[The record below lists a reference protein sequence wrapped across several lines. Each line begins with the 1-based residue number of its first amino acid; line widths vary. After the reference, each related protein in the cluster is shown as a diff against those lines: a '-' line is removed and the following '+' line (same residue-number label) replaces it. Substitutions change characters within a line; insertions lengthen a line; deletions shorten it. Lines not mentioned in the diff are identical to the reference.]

1 MALQPV
7 GSGASIAISKGTNT
21 AGSYLAHQSDRV
33 RFSAEGASCHI
44 AVGNTHT
51 ATTSNLYLASGDTVT
66 ISCGRPSSQRVVGIT
81 TSGTTTII
89 DFPEGTG
96 CPFYVGQV
104 VSLSVTG
111 GDQSYYDFSN
121 KTIASINNTS
131 GVDGYFNTRL
141 IVNNDYGVGSGLTA
155 FEGNNST
162 AVPYAELR
170 DDIIVGNYG
179 SIGSGAL
186 HFQQVQTT
194 GGASE

>member
-7 GSGASIAISKGTNT
+7 GSGASIAIAVATNT
-21 AGSYLAHQSDRV
+21 AGSYLAHQSDRM

-51 ATTSNLYLASGDTVT
+51 ATNANLYLASGDTVT
-66 ISCGRPSSQRVVGIT
+66 ISCG
-81 TSGTTTII
+81 
-89 DFPEGTG
+89 
-96 CPFYVGQV
+96 CPFYQGQV

-111 GDQSYYDFSN
+111 GSQDYYDFSN
-121 KTIASINNTS
+121 KTIASINNTT
-131 GVDGYFNTRL
+131 GVNGYFNTR
-141 IVNNDYGVGSGLTA
+141 IVVNADTSGIVTA
-155 FEGNNST
+155 FAGNNNT

-179 SIGSGAL
+179 SAGTGAL

>member
-7 GSGASIAISKGTNT
+7 GSGASIAIAAGSVT
-21 AGSYLAHQSDRV
+21 AGSYQAHQSDSM
-33 RFSAEGASCHI
+33 RFSADSSACHI

-51 ATTSNLYLASGDTVT
+51 AATTDFYLASGQSST
-66 ISCGRPSSQRVVGIT
+66 INIGRPSAQRVVGIT
-81 TSGTTTII
+81 TGTTTTI

-96 CPFYVGQV
+96 CPFYQGQV

-111 GDQSYYDFSN
+111 GSQDYYDFSN
-121 KTIASINNTS
+121 KTIASINNTT
-131 GVDGYFNTRL
+131 GVNGYFNTR
-141 IVNNDYGVGSGLTA
+141 IVVNADTSGIVTA
-155 FEGNNST
+155 FAGNNNT

-179 SIGSGAL
+179 SAGTGAL

>member
-1 MALQPV
+1 M
-7 GSGASIAISKGTNT
+7 
-21 AGSYLAHQSDRV
+21 
-33 RFSAEGASCHI
+33 RFSADLSACHI

-51 ATTSNLYLASGDTVT
+51 AATTDFYLASGQSST
-66 ISCGRPSSQRVVGIT
+66 INIGRPSAQRVVGIT

-104 VSLSVTG
+104 VSLTVTG
-111 GDQSYYDFSN
+111 GSQSYYDFSN
-121 KTIASINNTS
+121 KTIASINTTT
-131 GVDGYFNTRL
+131 GVNGYFNTR
-141 IVNNDYGVGSGLTA
+141 IVVNADTSGIVTA
-155 FEGNNST
+155 FAGNNNT

-179 SIGSGAL
+179 SAGTGAL

>member
-21 AGSYLAHQSDRV
+21 AGSYLAHQSDRM

-51 ATTSNLYLASGDTVT
+51 ATNANLYLASGDTVT
-66 ISCGRPSSQRVVGIT
+66 ISCGRPSAQRVVGIT
-81 TSGTTTII
+81 TGTTTTI

-96 CPFYVGQV
+96 CPFYQGQV

-111 GDQSYYDFSN
+111 GSQDYYDFSN
-121 KTIASINNTS
+121 KTIASINNTT
-131 GVDGYFNTRL
+131 GVNGYFNTR
-141 IVNNDYGVGSGLTA
+141 IVVNADTSGIVTA
-155 FEGNNST
+155 FAGNNNT

-179 SIGSGAL
+179 SAGTGAL